1 MFDCDTEI
9 RRSEGA
15 IIWHLEGEAPKT
27 GARTRP
33 VLAPPLLDR
42 SHRHFARRQH
52 SSHNRSVQLVLSL
65 ADISRITFHSQ
76 HEDRHGSLLVK
87 IFLRDG
93 DRQNS
98 VETVLAVRGFI
109 AMFPA

>member
-15 IIWHLEGEAPKT
+15 IIWHLEDEASKIR
-27 GARTRP
+27 ARTQP

-42 SHRHFARRQH
+42 SHRHFLWRQH

-65 ADISRITFHSQ
+65 ADISRITLHSQ
-76 HEDRHGSLLVK
+76 DEDREGSLLVK

-98 VETVLAVRGFI
+98 VETVLAVRGFVT
-109 AMFPA
+109 MLPR